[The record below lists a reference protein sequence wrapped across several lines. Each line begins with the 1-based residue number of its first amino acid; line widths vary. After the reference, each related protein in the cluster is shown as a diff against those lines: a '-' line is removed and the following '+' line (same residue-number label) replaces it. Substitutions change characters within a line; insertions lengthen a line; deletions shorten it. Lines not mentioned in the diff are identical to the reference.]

1 MLPFTKFDS
10 ILPDPTAFACLA
22 NFAETVKS
30 PLGIFGLMLLG
41 LISLARLY
49 FKNAGPRITVPI
61 FLCMFAGVA
70 IYGVY
75 RAITPHAENNTPN
88 PSTPSPSP
96 VPNASPVPAA
106 IPFPRKDALTS
117 IKARAKHT
125 PEVGSYDVEAQH
137 GASLGSLEVQMRT
150 LFWLPAR
157 VLPWFLEEFLI
168 RNKGQLRPTLRP
180 RDPNQR
186 KDHRLYPQG
195 TNTRMSENR
204 SKVASD
210 HGWHDC

>member
-22 NFAETVKS
+22 NFAETVQS

-106 IPFPRKDALTS
+106 PVPAAIPFPRKDALTS

-125 PEVGSYDVEAQH
+125 PEVGSYDVEPQH

-157 VLPWFLEEFLI
+157 VLPAFLEEFLI
-168 RNKGQLRPTLRP
+168 RNKGQLRPTLRAETP
-180 RDPNQR
+180 
-186 KDHRLYPQG
+186 
-195 TNTRMSENR
+195 TNEKIIDYTRR
-204 SKVASD
+204 GQTRA
-210 HGWHDC
+210 